1 MVSMDQMTPKRD
13 SEIAKKI
20 EKYRGVREVAKKM
33 KDRIDRKDRGIDMEI
48 DLSRDAGVDTEIEVE
63 ETGE

>member
-33 KDRIDRKDRGIDMEI
+33 KDRIDRKDR
-48 DLSRDAGVDTEIEVE
+48 A
-63 ETGE
+63 